1 MFRKNE
7 GLDRVLEQNFEALLL
22 IENSPVYDAYAS
34 FEQLSANILWK
45 MAIANPMLI
54 SYAVIPIQSCKK

>member
-1 MFRKNE
+1 MKDWTEF
-7 GLDRVLEQNFEALLL
+7 LEQNFEALLL

-34 FEQLSANILWK
+34 LGQLSVNILWK